1 MRETPP
7 AQRVR
12 LPEMPPRPRVREARG
27 GCMQPQRRR
36 ETRQPG
42 AAVHWAARRHKRSCG
57 RHMCGLR
64 DGVCSLRG
72 DIRGLWCGM
81 RGLWAAYAVCGR
93 HMRSGRRHVQSVRL
107 AVHAFTSAFSLIPF
121 ASASTSAFN
130 SAGAPAN
137 ARHGVLLP
145 LWPEPCLGC
154 IRRCAPLPAAR
165 GVCLPE
171 MPPRLRMRAAPA
183 RRIRRDPARPV
194 RRLAACAAPQAR
206 SSAKKYAAAGK
217 VHGFARGS
225 CFLLPGCSILKAQGR
240 AAAPPTSLF

>member
-1 MRETPP
+1 
-7 AQRVR
+7 
-12 LPEMPPRPRVREARG
+12 MPPRPRVREARG

-64 DGVCSLRG
+64 DSICSLRG

-81 RGLWAAYAVCGR
+81 RGLWAAYTVWTTACAVCAAGR
-93 HMRSGRRHVQSVRL
+93 AR
-107 AVHAFTSAFSLIPF
+107 VHIGIFAYSLRICIHIRIQLCRCTCECAAWRF
-121 ASASTSAFN
+121 AAAL
-130 SAGAPAN
+130 AGAMS
-137 ARHGVLLP
+137 GVHP
-145 LWPEPCLGC
+145 Q
-154 IRRCAPLPAAR
+154 
-165 GVCLPE
+165 
-171 MPPRLRMRAAPA
+171 MRAALGRPRCVSPGDAASPADA
-183 RRIRRDPARPV
+183 RRSRPPAESV
-194 RRLAACAAPQAR
+194 AARLCAAPQAC